1 MSKIAK
7 SSVSVAEY
15 VSHMVSK
22 SNKSQREIALE
33 CGFESP
39 NIIAMIKN
47 GSTKVP
53 LNRIGLLAKAI
64 DADPAHLLRL
74 AMSEYMPDTWGSIEA
89 IMGEFMSAHEKF
101 LVQQFRS
108 ETRHFDPVVHEVCWV
123 DGRLSVAVD
132 M

>member
-1 MSKIAK
+1 MGKK
-7 SSVSVAEY
+7 TKTGVTVAEY

-22 SNKSQREIALE
+22 CNKSQRDIAVE

-74 AMSEYMPDTWGSIEA
+74 AMSEYMPDTWCSIEA

-101 LVQQFRS
+101 LVQQFRA
-108 ETRHFDPVVHEVCWV
+108 ETRHFDPVVHDVCWV
-123 DGRLSVAVD
+123 DGRLSVTVD